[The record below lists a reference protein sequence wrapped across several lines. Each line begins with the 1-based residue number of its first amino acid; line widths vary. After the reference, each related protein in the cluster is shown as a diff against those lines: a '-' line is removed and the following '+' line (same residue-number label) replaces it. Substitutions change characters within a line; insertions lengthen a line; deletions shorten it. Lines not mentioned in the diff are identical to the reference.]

1 MDVTD
6 ETGDAPDALRL
17 PSAAEL
23 LAGTRGASPGPGSGL
38 GADPDSGSIP
48 DPDPDSGF
56 GEPADFD
63 PDEELLPCGRE
74 PESVLEHAAADALDE
89 HERSCPECQ
98 AVLRDHSVLDQV
110 TREWAELPVPVPDD
124 LGTRVMRLV
133 RAELHTGRLLP
144 LGEPDEQLMLT
155 ETAAARTL
163 RAAADAEPGVQAR
176 SCRIRPFENRAG
188 AAVPGPVTVRL
199 SVGVPYGEPIH
210 ALADRLRERVRR
222 AAMERLGLEVAKV
235 DVDVV
240 GLEPAADAREGNR

>member
-1 MDVTD
+1 MDVTN
-6 ETGDAPDALRL
+6 EAGDALRL

-23 LAGTRGASPGPGSGL
+23 LATTRQAPGAAANPEPTDTG
-38 GADPDSGSIP
+38 P
-48 DPDPDSGF
+48 DP
-56 GEPADFD
+56 
-63 PDEELLPCGRE
+63 ELLACGRD
-74 PESVLEHAAADALDE
+74 PEAVLEHAAAGESDE

-98 AVLRDHSVLDQV
+98 ALLRDHSVLDQV

-124 LGTRVMRLV
+124 LGSRVMRLV

-155 ETAAARTL
+155 ETAAARAL
-163 RAAADAEPGVQAR
+163 RAAVDAEPGVQAR

-222 AAMERLGLEVAKV
+222 TAAERLGLDVARV

-240 GLEPAADAREGNR
+240 GLEPATGDRRADR

>member
-23 LAGTRGASPGPGSGL
+23 LAGARGAAPGPRAD
-38 GADPDSGSIP
+38 ADPDSGSIP
-48 DPDPDSGF
+48 GSGSESGF

-74 PESVLEHAAADALDE
+74 PESVLEHASVDALDE

-110 TREWAELPVPVPDD
+110 TREWAELSVPVPDD

-144 LGEPDEQLMLT
+144 MGEPDEQLTLT

-163 RAAADAEPGVQAR
+163 RAAVDAEPGVQAR

-222 AAMERLGLEVAKV
+222 AATERLGLEVAKV

-240 GLEPAADAREGNR
+240 GLEPAAEARKGNR

>member
-1 MDVTD
+1 MDVTN
-6 ETGDAPDALRL
+6 EAGSGPDALRL

-23 LAGTRGASPGPGSGL
+23 LAATRHTSAEPATAAAPSTGA
-38 GADPDSGSIP
+38 AA
-48 DPDPDSGF
+48 DPDPD
-56 GEPADFD
+56 
-63 PDEELLPCGRE
+63 LLPCGRD
-74 PESVLEHAAADALDE
+74 PQAVLEHAAAGESDE

-98 AVLRDHSVLDQV
+98 ALLRDHSVLDQV

-124 LGTRVMRLV
+124 LGARVMRLV

-144 LGEPDEQLMLT
+144 LGEPDEQLTLT

-163 RAAADAEPGVQAR
+163 RAAVDAEPGVQAR
-176 SCRIRPFENRAG
+176 SCRIRPYENRTG

-222 AAMERLGLEVAKV
+222 AASERLGLEVAKV

-240 GLEPAADAREGNR
+240 GLEPAAGAGEADR

>member
-1 MDVTD
+1 MDVTN
-6 ETGDAPDALRL
+6 EAGDAPDALRL

-23 LAGTRGASPGPGSGL
+23 LATTRHAPAGATASAD
-38 GADPDSGSIP
+38 ADPDR
-48 DPDPDSGF
+48 D
-56 GEPADFD
+56 
-63 PDEELLPCGRE
+63 LLPCGRE
-74 PESVLEHAAADALDE
+74 PEGVLEHAAEGGLDE

-124 LGTRVMRLV
+124 LGARVMRLV

-144 LGEPDEQLMLT
+144 LGEPDERLTLT

-163 RAAADAEPGVQAR
+163 RAAVDAEPGVQAR
-176 SCRIRPFENRAG
+176 SCRIRPYENRAG

-210 ALADRLRERVRR
+210 ALAERLRERVRR
-222 AAMERLGLEVAKV
+222 AASERLGLEVAKV

-240 GLEPAADAREGNR
+240 GLEPAAGNREADR

>member
-1 MDVTD
+1 MDVTN
-6 ETGDAPDALRL
+6 EAGDVPEALRL

-23 LAGTRGASPGPGSGL
+23 LATTRHDRTPAGSGD
-38 GADPDSGSIP
+38 AEP
-48 DPDPDSGF
+48 DPN
-56 GEPADFD
+56 
-63 PDEELLPCGRE
+63 LLPCGRD
-74 PESVLEHAAADALDE
+74 PEAVLEHAAAGESDE

-98 AVLRDHSVLDQV
+98 ALLRDHSVLDQV

-124 LGTRVMRLV
+124 LGVRVMRLV

-144 LGEPDEQLMLT
+144 LGEPDEQLTLT
-155 ETAAARTL
+155 ESAAARTL
-163 RAAADAEPGVQAR
+163 RAAVDAEPGVQAR
-176 SCRIRPFENRAG
+176 SCRIRPYENRAG

-222 AAMERLGLEVAKV
+222 AASERLGLEVAKV

-240 GLEPAADAREGNR
+240 GLESAAGDREANR

>member
-1 MDVTD
+1 MDVTN
-6 ETGDAPDALRL
+6 ETGNAPDAATNESGDAPDAVRL

-23 LAGTRGASPGPGSGL
+23 LATTRPEPAADAPAATSVRPGS
-38 GADPDSGSIP
+38 
-48 DPDPDSGF
+48 
-56 GEPADFD
+56 
-63 PDEELLPCGRE
+63 DEELLPCGRE
-74 PESVLEHAAADALDE
+74 PETVLEHAGAGLLDE

-98 AVLRDHSVLDQV
+98 AVIRDHSVLDQV

-124 LGTRVMRLV
+124 LGSRVMRLV

-144 LGEPDEQLMLT
+144 LGEPDEQLTLT

-176 SCRIRPFENRAG
+176 SCRIRPHENRAG

-210 ALADRLRERVRR
+210 PLADRLRERVTR
-222 AAMERLGLEVAKV
+222 AATERLGLEVAKV

-240 GLEPAADAREGNR
+240 GLEPAARDRKADR

>member
-1 MDVTD
+1 MDMTN
-6 ETGDAPDALRL
+6 EAGDAPDALRL

-23 LAGTRGASPGPGSGL
+23 LATTRHASAEPAAS
-38 GADPDSGSIP
+38 ASA
-48 DPDPDSGF
+48 DPDPD
-56 GEPADFD
+56 
-63 PDEELLPCGRE
+63 LLPCGRD
-74 PESVLEHAAADALDE
+74 PEAVLEHAAAGESDE
-89 HERSCPECQ
+89 HERACPECQ
-98 AVLRDHSVLDQV
+98 ALLRDHSVLDQV

-144 LGEPDEQLMLT
+144 LGEPDEQLTLT

-163 RAAADAEPGVQAR
+163 RAAVDAEPGVQAR
-176 SCRIRPFENRAG
+176 SCRIRPHENRAG

-222 AAMERLGLEVAKV
+222 AASERLGLEVAKV

-240 GLEPAADAREGNR
+240 GLEPTAGDREADR